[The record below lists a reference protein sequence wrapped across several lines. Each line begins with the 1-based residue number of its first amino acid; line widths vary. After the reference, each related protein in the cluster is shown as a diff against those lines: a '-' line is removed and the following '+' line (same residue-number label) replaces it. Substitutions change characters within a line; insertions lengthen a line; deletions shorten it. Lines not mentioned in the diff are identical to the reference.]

1 MLKEKNSI
9 VKTNGV
15 DSPFLTCSGMLQ
27 PSCCQRNVLQ
37 AGNHLCL
44 RSGTFQSKGHL
55 QNNSSFRTQAKICR
69 LNAYELDTNLFQFVF
84 EEKNTVETGQVIQ
97 PS

>member
-1 MLKEKNSI
+1 MQKEKNSS

-15 DSPFLTCSGMLQ
+15 DSGFLTCSGMLQ

-44 RSGTFQSKGHL
+44 GSGTFQSKGHL
-55 QNNSSFRTQAKICR
+55 QNSSNFRIQAQICS
-69 LNAYELDTNLFQFVF
+69 LNAYELNMNLFQSVF
-84 EEKNTVETGQVIQ
+84 GEKKYY
-97 PS
+97 